1 MTTQST
7 PSPNP
12 THLGQDDELELAFR
26 VLATFPC
33 SNCRRPLTKESHDS
47 KPHWRRRTPEQ
58 TDPHICCGIAHCP
71 YCGKPA
77 SERCRHLVSFKEY
90 GRWSVPGFRGKTART
105 LPTLA
110 PAHGVPNSQLLDFE
124 DDQKEQAFRTAAPF
138 LNLLYTEGFAS
149 KSDIKVPLAPI
160 LGPHFFRG
168 DRCMEVNSYGRNHY
182 YHFSKDP
189 DRVRAQAL
197 QIFKDLEEGI
207 VRMNNMTPCA
217 ARFLLREI
225 EPPVNQ
231 YSYVSSIQFSPDGR
245 LLFIGLP
252 EEGQLWDVETGALL
266 HRLPMKHSYNKRV
279 TASFSQDSTR
289 LALASSDQENGHYS
303 SGSGGHKT
311 VAETT
316 IFDIKS
322 GEIIGKVP
330 AVDLK
335 TRITGVTTDSLL
347 AQGTVL
353 ARARGRFVY
362 LNPIGKEGEAILGSS
377 RTIRLPHRTVLR
389 LCAFSP
395 DSRTFATLQESYT
408 ENKGISHHIL
418 VWRLP

>member
-1 MTTQST
+1 MTT
-7 PSPNP
+7 NP
-12 THLGQDDELELAFR
+12 MSSEQDDELELAFR

-33 SNCRRPLTKESHDS
+33 SNCRRPLTKESQDS
-47 KPHWRRRTPEQ
+47 NRHWRRRTPEQ

-77 SERCRHLVSFKEY
+77 SERCRHLVSFKEH
-90 GRWSVPGFRGKTART
+90 GRWSVPGFRGKRFRT

-110 PAHGVPNSQLLDFE
+110 PVHGVPNSQLLDFE

-149 KSDIKVPLAPI
+149 DPKEAVPLAPI
-160 LGPHFFRG
+160 LGPYFFRG
-168 DRCMEVNSYGRNHY
+168 DRCMEVNSYGRNHF

-197 QIFKDLEEGI
+197 QIFKDLEEGTI
-207 VRMNNMTPCA
+207 RMNTMTPSA
-217 ARFLLREI
+217 TRFLLREI
-225 EPPVNQ
+225 EPPMTK
-231 YSYVSSIQFSPDGR
+231 SSDISTIQFSPDGR

-252 EEGQLWDVETGALL
+252 GEGQLWDVETGELL
-266 HRLPMKHSYNKRV
+266 HRLPVPLPGTWSHKSI
-279 TASFSQDSTR
+279 TAAFSQDGTR
-289 LALASSDQENGHYS
+289 LALGPSDQRNGHYS
-303 SGSGGHKT
+303 SGDGGHKT

-316 IFDIKS
+316 IFDVKS

-330 AVDLK
+330 AVDLN

-347 AQGTVL
+347 AQGAVL
-353 ARARGRFVY
+353 ARTRGRFVY
-362 LNPIGKEGEAILGSS
+362 LNPIGKEGEAILGGS
-377 RTIRLPHRTVLR
+377 RTVRLPHRTVLR

-395 DSRTFATLQESYT
+395 DGRTLATLQESYT
-408 ENKGISHHIL
+408 ENKGISQHVL